1 MYLIN
6 LSSFLSN
13 IVFIVKFLWGQKRR
27 ICAVRGAVNYI
38 LLYQFSFVKSIKMV
52 WHKYFFYLLKII
64 IYRTLKR
71 RFFFSVLFFVSA
83 KIMAMNEI
91 VRFVLLFQTP
101 QFKELYPISLKLVF
115 VFFVEG
121 NNLKAMEKMWR
132 VKG

>member
-6 LSSFLSN
+6 LSSFWSN
-13 IVFIVKFLWGQKRR
+13 IVFIVKFLWGQKRKS
-27 ICAVRGAVNYI
+27 CAVNYI